1 MASAMTRLID
11 MGVEPF
17 LIASSVLAILA
28 QRLVRVICPA
38 CRASTVPAQEIVRE
52 LGRTAEFWIRDGG
65 QFARGAGCETCCD
78 SGYRGRTGIYE
89 LLPLDDTIR
98 ELIMQR
104 ANANMIKAAAIKRG
118 MRTLLQNGSQKVL
131 EGVTTAEEVL
141 RVTQDSEH
149 AERQLPELER
159 S

>member
-1 MASAMTRLID
+1 MD
-11 MGVEPF
+11 MGIEPF
-17 LIASSVLAILA
+17 LIASSMLAMLA
-28 QRLVRVICPA
+28 QRLVRLICPV
-38 CRASTVPAQEIVRE
+38 CRASTVPAQEIVRD
-52 LGRTAEFWIRDGG
+52 LSRTAEVWIHDGG
-65 QFARGAGCETCCD
+65 QFAQGMGCEMCNG

-104 ANANMIKAAAIKRG
+104 ANANMIKAAAVKAG

-131 EGVTTAEEVL
+131 EGLTTAEEVL

-149 AERQLPELER
+149 AEPQLPAL
-159 S
+159 